1 MKQVFSLLNTF
12 VMGKRPYNTV
22 FSFNYHNI
30 NHIVRFL
37 NNAKTNLPV
46 GKLSFIDIG
55 GGAAPY
61 YELFKEMIE
70 QYTVVDVQNDL
81 PKEDNRNIAFIKS
94 FAEELPI
101 PDNSFDVVLS
111 NQVFEHVQSPEKAAA
126 ESYRILRKG
135 GFILGSVPHISP
147 IHLEPYDYRRFTEYG
162 LRKTLADAGF
172 TNIQINGSGGV
183 FKAAALMT
191 LMDLTLS
198 KRVEG
203 KPQRFLTK
211 KHFLLFP
218 LNGFVNVSAIILD
231 FILGDK
237 KRSPSNYCWIAQ
249 KS

>member
-1 MKQVFSLLNTF
+1 MQQLFSILNTF
-12 VMGKRPYNTV
+12 IMGKRPYNTV

-30 NHIVRFL
+30 SHIVRFL
-37 NNAKTNLPV
+37 QSAKAFLPKQ
-46 GKLSFIDIG
+46 KLSFIDIG

-61 YELFKEMIE
+61 YGFFQEQIG

-81 PKEDNRNIAFIKS
+81 PKNDNRNITFIKS

-111 NQVFEHVQSPEKAAA
+111 NQVFEHVQTPEKAAA
-126 ESYRILRKG
+126 ESYRILKKG
-135 GFILGSVPHISP
+135 GFIIGSVPHISP

-162 LRKTLADAGF
+162 LRKTLEEAGF
-172 TNIQINGSGGV
+172 KNIKIDDNGGV
-183 FKAAALMT
+183 FKAAALMV

-198 KRVEG
+198 KREDG
-203 KPQRFLTK
+203 KPQKFLTK

-218 LNGFVNVSAIILD
+218 FTGFVNVSAIVLD
-231 FILGDK
+231 FILGDR

-249 KS
+249 KQ

>member
-1 MKQVFSLLNTF
+1 MQQVFSALNNF
-12 VMGKRPYNTV
+12 IMGNRPYNTV

-37 NNAKTNLPV
+37 NEAKKNLPA

-61 YELFKEMIE
+61 YILFKEMIKD
-70 QYTVVDVQNDL
+70 YTVVDVENVL
-81 PKEDNRNIAFIKS
+81 PKEDDRNITFIKS

-101 PDNSFDVVLS
+101 ADNSFDVVLS
-111 NQVFEHVQSPEKAAA
+111 NQVFEHVQSPEKSAA
-126 ESYRILRKG
+126 ESFRILKKG
-135 GFILGSVPHISP
+135 GFILGSVPHVSP

-162 LRKTLADAGF
+162 LRKTLEEAGF
-172 TNIQINGSGGV
+172 TNVKIDGSGGV

-211 KHFLLFP
+211 KHFLLSP

-231 FILGDK
+231 FIFGDK
-237 KRSPSNYCWIAQ
+237 KRSPSNYCWTAQ
-249 KS
+249 KK